1 LIVTGSGRTRH
12 DDLDAG
18 DDGMGADAVFSVFG
32 GKGEEI
38 MINNA
43 MFSSNRDDWET
54 PLELF
59 NQLDAIYHFDLDVCA
74 LPHNAKCDKYY
85 TPDDDGLSKPWEG
98 TCWMNPPYGRQIG
111 RWMEKA
117 YKSSLVGATVVCLVP
132 SRTDTAWWHDYAMR
146 ASKIT
151 YIRGRIKFVGA
162 KHGAPFPCAIVVFGQ
177 HINPAE

>member
-1 LIVTGSGRTRH
+1 
-12 DDLDAG
+12 
-18 DDGMGADAVFSVFG
+18 
-32 GKGEEI
+32 

-132 SRTDTAWWHDYAMR
+132 SRTDTAGWHDYAMR

-162 KHGAPFPCAIVVFGQ
+162 KHGAPFLCAIVVFGQ

>member
-1 LIVTGSGRTRH
+1 
-12 DDLDAG
+12 
-18 DDGMGADAVFSVFG
+18 MGADAVFSVFG

-151 YIRGRIKFVGA
+151 YAAVSNLLVQNTGRHSRVQLLFLA
-162 KHGAPFPCAIVVFGQ
+162 NTSTPRSS
-177 HINPAE
+177 

>member
-1 LIVTGSGRTRH
+1 
-12 DDLDAG
+12 
-18 DDGMGADAVFSVFG
+18 MCADAVFSVFG

-59 NQLDAIYHFDLDVCA
+59 KQLDAIYHFDLDVCA

-162 KHGAPFPCAIVVFGQ
+162 KHGRHSRVQLLFLANTSTPRSS
-177 HINPAE
+177 

>member
-1 LIVTGSGRTRH
+1 MMISTQVMTVWVLTLFLAFLAGR
-12 DDLDAG
+12 G
-18 DDGMGADAVFSVFG
+18 
-32 GKGEEI
+32 GEEI

>member
-1 LIVTGSGRTRH
+1 
-12 DDLDAG
+12 
-18 DDGMGADAVFSVFG
+18 MGADAVFSVFG

-59 NQLDAIYHFDLDVCA
+59 SQLDAIYHFDLDVCA

>member
-1 LIVTGSGRTRH
+1 
-12 DDLDAG
+12 
-18 DDGMGADAVFSVFG
+18 
-32 GKGEEI
+32 

-98 TCWMNPPYGRQIG
+98 TCWMSPPYGRQIG

-132 SRTDTAWWHDYAMR
+132 SRTDTAWWHDYAGIKNHIHTRPYQICWCKTRGAIPVCNCCFCPTHQPRGVADRGKGGMR
-146 ASKIT
+146 
-151 YIRGRIKFVGA
+151 F
-162 KHGAPFPCAIVVFGQ
+162 AIMATTG
-177 HINPAE
+177 IIL